1 MKNILIT
8 WVAWFIWS
16 NLAEKLLNKWYFVV
30 WIDNLLTWYKKN
42 LDNFINNENFVFIQD
57 DIRNL
62 YRLDEI
68 VKKYN
73 IDYISHQAARWSV
86 PKSVENPIL
95 TNDININWTLN
106 ILEVAKNNNIK
117 KVIIA
122 ISSSVYW
129 NTPELPKVETMP
141 YNPLS
146 PYATTKVTKEI
157 YLKNFWNL
165 YWLPTIWL
173 RYFNV
178 YWRRQDPNWD
188 YAAVIP
194 RWIYKSLK
202 NEDLPLNW
210 KWTQTRDF
218 TYIDDVVQ
226 ANIKALETDNK
237 EAFWKWYNI
246 CFWQQISIKNL
257 WEEII
262 KTSKS
267 NSKIIKA
274 PERKWDINDSYWD
287 FKLANMMF
295 WYKPEY
301 NIETGL
307 KETLKWYI
315 ENINY
320 FDK

>member
-1 MKNILIT
+1 MKKILLT

-16 NLAEKLLNKWYFVV
+16 NLAEELLSKWYFVV
-30 WIDNLLTWYKKN
+30 WLDNLMTWHMQNIEN
-42 LDNFINNENFVFIQD
+42 LMDNKNFVFIKD
-57 DIRNL
+57 DVRDLNK
-62 YRLDEI
+62 LDEI
-68 VKKYN
+68 IKKYE
-73 IDYISHQAARWSV
+73 IKFISHQAARWSV

-106 ILEVAKNNNIK
+106 ILEVAKNNKLK
-117 KVIIA
+117 KIVVA

-129 NTPELPKVETMP
+129 DTPELPKVETMP

-178 YWRRQDPNWD
+178 YGRRQDPNWD

-194 RWIYKSLK
+194 RWIYKALN

-210 KWTQTRDF
+210 EWTQTRDF
-218 TYIDDVVQ
+218 TYIDDVIQ
-226 ANIKALETDNK
+226 ANIKAIETENTK
-237 EAFWKWYNI
+237 AFWKWYNI
-246 CFWQQISIKNL
+246 CFWQQISIKEL

-262 KTSKS
+262 KVTSS
-267 NSKIIKA
+267 NWKIIKA
-274 PERKWDINDSYWD
+274 PARKWDINDSYWD
-287 FKLANMMF
+287 WSLANKMF
-295 WYKPEY
+295 WYFPKY
-301 NIETGL
+301 NMETWL
-307 KETLKWYI
+307 KETLKWYSD
-315 ENINY
+315 NKNY
-320 FDK
+320 FNK